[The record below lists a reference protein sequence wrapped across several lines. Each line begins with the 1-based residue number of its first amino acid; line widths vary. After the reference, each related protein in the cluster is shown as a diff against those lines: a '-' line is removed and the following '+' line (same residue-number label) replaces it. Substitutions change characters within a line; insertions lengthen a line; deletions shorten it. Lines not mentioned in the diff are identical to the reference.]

1 MLSLVRRNSGKVIF
15 GRKNFPL
22 VVGFSGETL
31 LLLQQS
37 VRWSTSTTTVTVTT
51 STTTASAPPLN
62 HFARP
67 VTSNECMRACVS
79 VVWEGESEREREG
92 ENTALGCALTH
103 SFLLR
108 MFSEREKER
117 ERRNVC
123 EWEREQLCSLLVRES
138 ESVCPQ
144 VREDKC
150 ARLLLA
156 PAPKNEREREREK
169 ERES

>member
-92 ENTALGCALTH
+92 ENTALGCALAH

-123 EWEREQLCSLLVRES
+123 E
-138 ESVCPQ
+138 
-144 VREDKC
+144 
-150 ARLLLA
+150 
-156 PAPKNEREREREK
+156 
-169 ERES
+169 